1 MRFLRHTMFS
11 LVPATLEA
19 LVLGVPPVA
28 ARVTLQDVGLSCSD
42 GTALDLAVTPPEL
55 IDLLGA
61 VSAINSIPAGQPA
74 LACSLSADPAGSG
87 NPHHDYAVGGGILQ
101 ALGACHDSFALSAH
115 VEADTLTMGIGGTFH
130 LSQEPSAGCGSTGR
144 LDARVDCLQVSE
156 TIARADL
163 TAVVTQSSGSFASL
177 PPGTEIWVGAF
188 DAGVGGT
195 GDELGAAPTSGTCS
209 FQSGALLPIQRGN
222 ISVHDG
228 S

>member
-11 LVPATLEA
+11 LVLATLAA
-19 LVLGVPPVA
+19 LALGVPPVA
-28 ARVTLQDVGLSCSD
+28 AKLTLQDVGLSCSD
-42 GTALDLAVTPPEL
+42 GTALNLALSPTEVL
-55 IDLLGA
+55 DLLGA
-61 VSAINSIPAGQPA
+61 VLAINSFPAGDPP
-74 LACSLSADPAGSG
+74 LACSLSGDPPGSG
-87 NPHHDYAVGGGILQ
+87 NPQHDSAVGGGTLQ

-130 LSQEPSAGCGSTGR
+130 LSQEPHAGCGSVGD
-144 LDARVDCLQVSE
+144 LDAQVDCLQVSE
-156 TIARADL
+156 TTARADL
-163 TAVVTQSSGSFASL
+163 TAVVTKSSGSFASL

-228 S
+228 